1 MKPKLKLF
9 FRDFAFAIL
18 LVTKIFI
25 KIKAL
30 NTEIKFLK
38 ELWISNVG
46 LSISNAEICIFI

>member
-1 MKPKLKLF
+1 MKQKLKLF

-38 ELWISNVG
+38 EL
-46 LSISNAEICIFI
+46 